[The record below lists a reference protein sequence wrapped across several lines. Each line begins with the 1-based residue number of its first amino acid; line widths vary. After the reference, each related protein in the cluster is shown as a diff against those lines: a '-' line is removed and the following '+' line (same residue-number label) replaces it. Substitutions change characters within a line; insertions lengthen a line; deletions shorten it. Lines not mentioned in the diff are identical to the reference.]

1 MENPFSRPF
10 LLFSLAGVLA
20 TTLPCPADS
29 PSPREFAGAT
39 PLQWSVRLADSEIA
53 RRGDSLVFEP
63 GGKAKWDYTAGL
75 FTLSLLK
82 LGGQMHNPEYV
93 KFAEN
98 AIGSFITTNGGIQG
112 YKVAEYQLDA
122 INPGKTVLALWQ
134 ITHAER
140 YQKAATLLRRQLDT
154 QPRTSDGG
162 FWHKQRYPRQ
172 MWLDGLYM
180 AAPFYA
186 EYAKLFNGPVGDYD
200 DVAKQIQLVAVH
212 TYDPVTGLFYHGW
225 DESREQPWANKAT
238 GTSSNFWGRAI
249 GWYAMALV
257 DVLDYF
263 PTNHPARPEIIAMF
277 QKLCSGAVKYQDPKT
292 GLWYQ
297 VVDQGD
303 RKGNYLEATASSMF
317 VYAMAKGVNRGYL
330 PRDYV
335 PAIEK
340 GYQGSVENLVK
351 NDGDG
356 KWSLTQCCSVAGL
369 GGTPGNGHARDG
381 SFDYYVSEPIVN
393 NDLKGVGSFIL
404 AGIEVQQLLNPPPTV
419 SPDMTPSA
427 ILNAM
432 QRVADW
438 QLAHPDTNRPT
449 GWIQAAG
456 DAGVMALAGISGDAK
471 YRDAMLAVG
480 ETNGWQ
486 LPEYKGRKYHA
497 DDQCIG
503 QTYAELYLL
512 YRENKMIAP
521 MREHFDFILSHPTDA
536 PNLDFTQPKG
546 KSQELWSWCDAL
558 FMAPAAWLRLYAATD
573 DKRYLDFAV
582 TNFWRTT
589 DYLYDTNEH
598 LFFRDST
605 FFSQREANGQ
615 KVFWSRGNGWVMA
628 GIVRTLQYLPM
639 NHPVRPRFE
648 QLFKDMAEKILTCQ
662 QPDGLWRASLLDP
675 ESYPAKETS
684 GSGFF
689 TYAFA
694 WGVNQGL
701 LDRAKFE
708 PAVRK
713 AWTALVGCVEADG
726 KLTHVQPVGSDPKK
740 FADDSTAPYGVG
752 AFLLA
757 GSEVYRM
764 AVFEKAKRY
773 VVKVRNPALFRRDCE
788 TVAFTFE
795 STVLPPL
802 SILTNFA
809 VMDGFSSRILDSQPY
824 FSQSS
829 QENPMLT
836 QLLFQVDLAPGETRT
851 FYIMDAAAL
860 AAVPPSIVKTFA
872 RYVPE
877 RMDDFAW
884 ESDRIAHRT
893 YGQALIKGE
902 GTITSGPDVWIK
914 RNRSLIVDV
923 MYATKHYHED
933 NGEFMDDYRVGK
945 SRGCGGIGIWDGQ
958 KLYTSSNYRN
968 WRLITTGPIR
978 SEFELTYDSW
988 DVGNGRMVS
997 ETKRYSID
1005 AGSWF
1010 TKAQST
1016 FSSET
1021 NLPLTIGVGLA
1032 ERACGPDGTELIA
1045 QDKIEGWMSYWQP
1058 EDAPKGT
1065 IGVAI
1070 VLPKG
1075 SVETFTNDV
1084 PDMPDAKLH
1093 AVVPQPTH
1101 EGFPPIRNLLAITTT
1116 EVGKPFTYYFGACWD
1131 RSGDFTNHVQWED
1144 YVRRFA
1150 ERRDAPLQV
1159 TIGN

>member
-1 MENPFSRPF
+1 MKNPLARSARFMAAI
-10 LLFSLAGVLA
+10 LFSINFQLHAQQHA
-20 TTLPCPADS
+20 PDMITPA
-29 PSPREFAGAT
+29 PRV
-39 PLQWSVRLADSEIA
+39 PPNL
-53 RRGDSLVFEP
+53 
-63 GGKAKWDYTAGL
+63 
-75 FTLSLLK
+75 
-82 LGGQMHNPEYV
+82 
-93 KFAEN
+93 
-98 AIGSFITTNGGIQG
+98 
-112 YKVAEYQLDA
+112 
-122 INPGKTVLALWQ
+122 
-134 ITHAER
+134 
-140 YQKAATLLRRQLDT
+140 
-154 QPRTSDGG
+154 
-162 FWHKQRYPRQ
+162 
-172 MWLDGLYM
+172 
-180 AAPFYA
+180 
-186 EYAKLFNGPVGDYD
+186 
-200 DVAKQIQLVAVH
+200 
-212 TYDPVTGLFYHGW
+212 
-225 DESREQPWANKAT
+225 EQPNIHPERLEGALIMPL
-238 GTSSNFWGRAI
+238 SS
-249 GWYAMALV
+249 
-257 DVLDYF
+257 
-263 PTNHPARPEIIAMF
+263 
-277 QKLCSGAVKYQDPKT
+277 Q
-292 GLWYQ
+292 
-297 VVDQGD
+297 
-303 RKGNYLEATASSMF
+303 
-317 VYAMAKGVNRGYL
+317 
-330 PRDYV
+330 
-335 PAIEK
+335 
-340 GYQGSVENLVK
+340 
-351 NDGDG
+351 
-356 KWSLTQCCSVAGL
+356 
-369 GGTPGNGHARDG
+369 
-381 SFDYYVSEPIVN
+381 
-393 NDLKGVGSFIL
+393 
-404 AGIEVQQLLNPPPTV
+404 
-419 SPDMTPSA
+419 MTPSA

-456 DAGVMALAGISGDAK
+456 DAGMMALAGISGDAK

-486 LPEYKGRKYHA
+486 LPEYNGRKYHA

-521 MREHFDFILSHPTDA
+521 MRDHFDFILSHPSDA
-536 PNLDFTQPKG
+536 PSLDFTQPKG

-558 FMAPAAWLRLYAATD
+558 FMAPPAWLRLYAATD
-573 DKRYLDFAV
+573 EKRYLDFAV
-582 TNFWRTT
+582 TNFWHTT

-615 KVFWSRGNGWVMA
+615 KVFWGRGNGWVLA
-628 GIVRTLQYLPM
+628 GLVRLLQYLPM
-639 NHPVRPRFE
+639 NHPNRPRFE

-675 ESYPAKETS
+675 DSYPAKETS
-684 GSGFF
+684 GSGFY
-689 TYAFA
+689 TYALA

-701 LDRAKFE
+701 LDRARFE
-708 PAVRK
+708 PAVHK

-740 FADDSTAPYGVG
+740 FADDSTAPFGVG

-764 AVFEKAKRY
+764 AVFKNPKNSTPVTAK
-773 VVKVRNPALFRRDCE
+773 VTNPSAFRRVCE
-788 TVAFTFE
+788 TVELKLADYVSHSEISHEVT
-795 STVLPPL
+795 
-802 SILTNFA
+802 A
-809 VMDGFSSRILDSQPY
+809 DGLAAIDGMSSRILDSQAYLPKM
-824 FSQSS
+824 
-829 QENPMLT
+829 ERIPDK
-836 QLLFQVDLAPGETRT
+836 LLFQVDLAPGETRT
-851 FYIMDAAAL
+851 FYILDAAAL
-860 AAVPPSIVKTFA
+860 AAVPPPIVKTFA

-902 GTITSGPDVWIK
+902 GTISSGPDVWIK
-914 RNRSLIVDV
+914 KNRGLIVDV

-945 SRGCGGIGIWDGQ
+945 SRGCGGVGIWDGQ
-958 KLYTSSNYRN
+958 KFYVSSNYRN

-978 SEFELTYDSW
+978 SEFELTYDAW

-1021 NLPLTIGVGLA
+1021 NSPLIIGVGLA
-1032 ERACGPDGTELIA
+1032 ERACPTNREEFIGHDQG
-1045 QDKIEGWMSYWQP
+1045 EGWMSYWQP
-1058 EDAPKGT
+1058 EDKPKGI
-1065 IGVAI
+1065 IGDAI

-1075 SVETFTNDV
+1075 QVREFTNDA
-1084 PDMPDAKLH
+1084 PDLPDSAVH
-1093 AVVPQPTH
+1093 AMVPQPTH
-1101 EGFPPIRNLLAITTT
+1101 EGYPPIRNMLAISQA
-1116 EVGKPFTYYFGACWD
+1116 EVGQPLTYYFGACWD